1 MKLKVFGPFIIVLLS
16 VNSLAAVKS
25 KKQSKVKV
33 SFDASYEYK
42 RSENLDSLSDIE
54 SLNKDG
60 TTSIIGAEL
69 YLKSKIGKVRVKS
82 KTQITVES
90 LINNLYQNQDVV
102 NEGNLDL
109 DERKSIF
116 SQNIGGSY
124 KLNKKFNMSADLE
137 FEKTV
142 GYFVVTKLQILP
154 DGTISKDIEYNIL
167 NAKSEK
173 IGATLSGK
181 YKTSRK
187 LTFYGIY
194 RFNEYYNTDQYTFA
208 GDQGTNDRRI
218 NSAGVMARYKA
229 SKKLK
234 LSTDIQATQTLY
246 KNRLTTLENGGFNR
260 NGIVDRATY
269 FDTRMG
275 LGAKYT
281 FVSIDFDKSQRRD
294 ESGGGDGNNSLGAKL
309 GLDYNVNQITLS
321 GEYSRTVR
329 TYTTQTT
336 TVGSDNREDNGSAVT
351 LKVGYKLSKTFKAIA
366 SLVRS
371 RSDSNNVFGQNNG
384 QTIGLRVAGAF

>member
-1 MKLKVFGPFIIVLLS
+1 M
-16 VNSLAAVKS
+16 N
-25 KKQSKVKV
+25 
-33 SFDASYEYK
+33 
-42 RSENLDSLSDIE
+42 
-54 SLNKDG
+54 
-60 TTSIIGAEL
+60 
-69 YLKSKIGKVRVKS
+69 
-82 KTQITVES
+82 
-90 LINNLYQNQDVV
+90 
-102 NEGNLDL
+102 
-109 DERKSIF
+109 
-116 SQNIGGSY
+116 
-124 KLNKKFNMSADLE
+124 
-137 FEKTV
+137 
-142 GYFVVTKLQILP
+142 
-154 DGTISKDIEYNIL
+154 TISKDIEYNIL

-329 TYTTQTT
+329 TYTTQTA